1 MNWGVGKDASNS
13 VFFLM
18 EGGKMFKDY
27 NKYLQTSLKV
37 YLFVLVV
44 IVILKVLGLNYFGI
58 DANNEFM
65 CKLNDILVNNKWL
78 PIIKALTI
86 LSIQFYFY
94 LCIVCERRKLYI
106 WALIGGLLN
115 VIIQIIL
122 MQYLKM
128 NSLYSILSISIMI
141 IIPMIVSKKIMF
153 KRQIKYVLLIT
164 LYQVISLLIRNV
176 SIHYEYGNY
185 VVDTIMN
192 LDQLLMLAIYY
203 TIFFM
208 KKEELK
214 CQEQIVGLSLLKKI
228 NLKTLLQKLQRNLH
242 SFKKKPKVEKI
253 SLILYI
259 IFSLI
264 WNLLSLLVILI
275 VAQLNNTFIECIFIL
290 TSFWL
295 SKRAFGKAFHL
306 SSMAQCF
313 VVSNLTY
320 YCLNRITTPLGISIF
335 VPILLGVGLSYV
347 TSKLVK
353 KTYKPLY
360 KGMPKELFEETILK
374 VTDKNSTKYK
384 ICYDSYIEKESD
396 ISLSF
401 KYNYSIAGIRKIK
414 DRINAKI
421 KELK

>member
-1 MNWGVGKDASNS
+1 
-13 VFFLM
+13 
-18 EGGKMFKDY
+18 MFKDY
-27 NKYLQTSLKV
+27 SKYLSASLKV
-37 YLFVLVV
+37 YLFVLVI
-44 IVILKVLGLNYFGI
+44 IVILKLLGLDYFGI
-58 DANNEFM
+58 DANNQVI
-65 CKLNDILVNNKWL
+65 CRLNEILLNNKWL

-106 WALIGGLLN
+106 WALIGGILN
-115 VIIQIIL
+115 VVMQIIL
-122 MQYLKM
+122 MQCLKM

-228 NLKTLLQKLQRNLH
+228 NLKTLLKKSQRNLR
-242 SFKKKPKVEKI
+242 SFKQKPKVEKI
-253 SLILYI
+253 ALILYI
-259 IFSLI
+259 FFSMI
-264 WNLLSLLVILI
+264 WNILSLLIILI
-275 VAQLNNTFIECIFIL
+275 VAQINNTFIECIFIL

-313 VVSNLTY
+313 IVSNLTY
-320 YCLNRITTPLGISIF
+320 YALNRVTTPLGISIF

-360 KGMPKELFEETILK
+360 KGMPEELFEETILK
-374 VTDKNSTKYK
+374 VTDKNSIKYK
-384 ICYDSYIEKESD
+384 VCYDFYIGKESD
-396 ISLSF
+396 VSLSF
-401 KYNYSIAGIRKIK
+401 KYNYSVAGIRKIK
-414 DRINAKI
+414 DRINDKI